1 MHTHTPSGVAV
12 SAQEHGLLPI
22 SQHAMRLTGH
32 VGYHDYEGVALDLE
46 ERARLVVD
54 IGNKMTL
61 ILHNHGLLT
70 CGTSVRE
77 AFDYMYYLERACQ
90 IQIAALS
97 GGGKLI
103 IPTEEVAQKVANSF
117 ARPGYQEKKGEWRAL
132 LRMLDRVDPS
142 YKT

>member
-1 MHTHTPSGVAV
+1 M
-12 SAQEHGLLPI
+12 I
-22 SQHAMRLTGH
+22 
-32 VGYHDYEGVALDLE
+32 
-46 ERARLVVD
+46 
-54 IGNKMTL
+54 L